1 MEFKIPMFKPN
12 HATKGFTLMELMV
25 VLIIIGIL
33 FGIIFTGA
41 SYIFSAQEEKKAK
54 AEIASISLALEKFKS
69 ENGEYPEADSS
80 KSLENRGKILFM
92 TLSGWLDIDGD
103 LIPKSERG
111 SSFLPKDSFTLGE
124 KNDDATEPFTLSGD
138 QLLGEISENLEI
150 FLMDP
155 YGNPYIYEY
164 PRSDGHPGFL
174 LFSKGADGQ
183 SSTFNSE
190 LTSTPEK
197 QPIDFDNIPESEPGK
212 W

>member
-41 SYIFSAQEEKKAK
+41 SYIFSAQAEKKAR
-54 AEIASISLALEKFKS
+54 AEVISISLALDKFKN
-69 ENGEYPEADSS
+69 EEGDYPEADSS
-80 KSLENRGKILFM
+80 KSIEERGKILFM
-92 TLSGWLDIDGD
+92 SLSGWLDIDGD